1 MRISDW
7 SSDVCSSDLDIG
19 FADLVEIYRHTSFDG
34 KGGGTLTI
42 ANEGIADTLRAIE
55 TDQDLYDLTQ
65 ISLVHQRDPMVGT
78 QVAINIAAPSL
89 KLGFLAATFDALFL
103 SPGAAFTEPQAY
115 FVADL
120 HYAPG
125 DKQSNKPLVR

>member
-1 MRISDW
+1 MPRAWAVADS
-7 SSDVCSSDLDIG
+7 G
-19 FADLVEIYRHTSFDG
+19 FADLFEIYRHTSFDG

-89 KLGFLAATFDALFL
+89 KLGFLAATFDRSEEHTSELQSLMRISYAVFCLKKKNQ
-103 SPGAAFTEPQAY
+103 PQT
-115 FVADL
+115 
-120 HYAPG
+120 
-125 DKQSNKPLVR
+125 